1 MGSRVRLLVALA
13 AVLSLRMPA
22 PVSAA
27 TDPSLNW
34 KTISTE
40 HFDVHY
46 HEGTEWTARQVAAIA
61 EEIHPHITGL
71 YHYDPGRVN
80 FIIKD
85 SEDFANGA
93 TYYYDNKIE
102 IWATNLEFGFRGTT
116 QWLRNVVTHEYTHMV
131 SIQAAMK
138 MPRRIPALYFQL
150 IDFED
155 EKRPDVLT
163 GYPDIIVSYPFAGA
177 AVPPWFAEGVSQYQ
191 SPSKQTDCWDTHRDM
206 ILRTAVLEGK
216 MLSYDD
222 MGFFGH
228 GSMGNE
234 QIYDHGYGLVRYIA
248 LTYGTE
254 SIEKITAE
262 LGSFTRLSMDGA
274 LKKVTGKG
282 GRELYADW
290 QDYLRARYAGQVE
303 TVNANP
309 REGRVLSDHGY
320 MSIYPS
326 FSPDGARVAFLSNKG
341 SEYSRTDLYLADR
354 DGRNLRK
361 IKDGVSSRPVFSP
374 GGKKLLYARHRKASI
389 YNAVFSD
396 LHEYDLDTKKEKR
409 LTTKLR
415 ASEPAYSPDG
425 KNIVCVLNGD
435 GTHRLAI
442 MDAGGS
448 NMRAVFEPEKGTQ
461 LYLPQYS
468 VDGTQILFGIFEGGT
483 RNIAVVNA
491 DGSGFHYL
499 VRSDNDER
507 DARWIP
513 DGSGIVFASDRT
525 GIFNVYVLTLAGQ
538 RYQQLTNLIGGAFA
552 PDISRTNG
560 ALVYS
565 GYDADGYHI
574 SVIDEAE
581 TGAIATLDEAA
592 YTQRAMGDMDEC
604 VALKHEEQ
612 SGLQAP
618 ASAAPTAAGITLES
632 KDYDWTYSNLQFYPR
647 VVVWD
652 NTARLGVFIAGNE
665 ILDKQLFFLGGSYGL
680 DGRFDAF
687 ISYELRPFFPVLYM
701 EFIRMR
707 EITSDT
713 QELEDDPD
721 YVALNLE
728 EVKYDLWAADLG
740 VRLEFEDP
748 LGLTKRNDL
757 AFWYSHGEYRVH
769 IDWTATDYDGVV
781 HTQDPVAW
789 RYFIGDDLFARYR
802 FKAIEAATDADINPR
817 GGREVSLQ
825 YMHGTDQLFNSGDF
839 EYGFR
844 PEYTDYRFNQYTV
857 DWREYIALP
866 WARHTLQLHAHGSF
880 IDKKVDDFFWVYLGG
895 MDGIRGYSYYSIGGR
910 KGAIAGA
917 TYRFPIWRRIG
928 KQWSWLTLRDIYGGA
943 FFEAANAWKNH
954 FDAEEIRKSAGLEL
968 RLQLGSYYT
977 YPTAINFVAARSLDR
992 SSVVLPAFDNV
1003 EIVNEPQWRYYLSL
1017 GFTF

>member
-13 AVLSLRMPA
+13 AVLSLRTLA
-22 PVSAA
+22 PVRAA

-46 HEGTEWTARQVAAIA
+46 HEGTEWTARQIAAIA
-61 EEIHPHITGL
+61 EEIHPYITGL
-71 YHYDPGRVN
+71 YQYDPGRVN
-80 FIIKD
+80 FIVKD
-85 SEDFANGA
+85 TEDYANGA

-155 EKRPDVLT
+155 EKRPDVLY
-163 GYPDIIVSYPFAGA
+163 GYPDIIASYPYAGA
-177 AVPPWFAEGVSQYQ
+177 AVPPWFAEGTAQYQ

-206 ILRTAVLEGK
+206 ILRSAVLEDK

-234 QIYDHGYGLVRYIA
+234 EIYDHGYGLVRYIA
-248 LTYGTE
+248 MTYGPE
-254 SIEKITAE
+254 AIEKITAE
-262 LGSFTRLSMDGA
+262 LGGFTRLSIDGA

-282 GRELYADW
+282 DRELYADW
-290 QDYLRARYAGQVE
+290 QDYLRARYAGQAAG
-303 TVNANP
+303 VNSNP

-320 MSIYPS
+320 LSIYPS

-341 SEYSRTDLYLADR
+341 SDYSRTDLYLVDR

-374 GGKKLLYARHRKASI
+374 DGKKLLYARHRKASI
-389 YNAVFSD
+389 YNAMLSD
-396 LHEYDLDTKKEKR
+396 LHEYDFDTKKEKR

-425 KNIVCVLNGD
+425 KNIACILNTD
-435 GTHRLAI
+435 GTHRLAV
-442 MDAGGS
+442 MGADGS
-448 NMRAVFEPEKGTQ
+448 NVRAVFEPEKGTQ

-468 VDGTQILFGIFEGGT
+468 ADGTQVLFGIFEGGT
-483 RNIAVVNA
+483 RNIAVIDAN
-491 DGSGFHYL
+491 GSGFHYL
-499 VRSDNDER
+499 VKTGNDER
-507 DARWIP
+507 DARWLP

-525 GIFNVYVLTLAGQ
+525 GIFNVYMLTLADQ

-552 PDISRTNG
+552 PDVSRTDG

-565 GYDADGYHI
+565 GYDGDGYHI
-574 SVIDEAE
+574 SVIDEAH
-581 TGAIATLDEAA
+581 GIPIATLDEAA
-592 YTQRAMGDMDEC
+592 YAERAMGDMDEC
-604 VALKHEEQ
+604 VALKREEQ
-612 SGLQAP
+612 KRVAGGAAP
-618 ASAAPTAAGITLES
+618 AVGKELEEP
-632 KDYDWTYSNLQFYPR
+632 KDYDWTYSNFQFFPR

-652 NTARLGVFIAGNE
+652 NTVRLGVFIAGNE

-687 ISYELRPFFPVLYM
+687 INYELRPFFPVLYM

-713 QELEDDPD
+713 QELEGDPD

-728 EVKYDLWAADLG
+728 EVQYDLWAADLG

-748 LGLTKRNDL
+748 LGLTSRHDL

-769 IDWTATDYDGVV
+769 IDWTATDYEGEV

-789 RYFIGDDLFARYR
+789 RYFVGNDLFARYR
-802 FKAIEAATDADINPR
+802 LKAIQSATDADINPR

-825 YMHGTDQLFNSGDF
+825 YMRGTDQLFNSGEF

-844 PEYTDYRFNQYTV
+844 PEYTDYRFSQYTV
-857 DWREYIALP
+857 DWREYLALP

-977 YPTAINFVAARSLDR
+977 YPTAVNFVAARSLDR
-992 SSVVLPAFDNV
+992 SVVVLPAFDNL